1 MKLKYENYTEKL
13 DLVIELSEIL
23 SSYTFF
29 TSSSETCFLSRANL
43 VRSVHLSQNCII
55 FVFTD
60 DTRKVLILE
69 DSEPIWSDNEVIPN
83 FGPEYIGS
91 VRLLER
97 LKKVVIEHLYKGDK
111 EE

>member
-43 VRSVHLSQNCII
+43 VRSVQ
-55 FVFTD
+55 
-60 DTRKVLILE
+60 
-69 DSEPIWSDNEVIPN
+69 
-83 FGPEYIGS
+83 
-91 VRLLER
+91 
-97 LKKVVIEHLYKGDK
+97 
-111 EE
+111 

>member
-1 MKLKYENYTEKL
+1 MRFC
-13 DLVIELSEIL
+13 LVIHSLQVL
-23 SSYTFF
+23 VRRA
-29 TSSSETCFLSRANL
+29 FLSRANL

-60 DTRKVLILE
+60 DTRKVLVLE
-69 DSEPIWSDNEVIPN
+69 DSEPIWSDSEVIPN

-91 VRLLER
+91 ARLLER
-97 LKKVVIEHLYKGDK
+97 LKKVVIEHLYGGDK